1 MPTPIEKKL
10 GRQMTFDC
18 KDVRDNG
25 TTRKKLPST
34 PKAFGLP
41 PRFNDSVTIGT
52 VDGHKLLVAAKV
64 PNSVILHKP
73 ASTADSS
80 EDQKK
85 SYNKL
90 NCQKDDELSHSKHLI
105 KLNKTPKSVKF
116 GEESDS
122 LVTNTKVEEIN
133 SIFHSVNKDLEEL
146 SRQMSIHIPLDTTNH
161 ANEGKNI
168 NLTSL
173 NFQQSSNSN
182 NIYSGNKS
190 KASTNFNSL
199 EVSSIYS
206 PGTSSEKFLNSEME
220 NLSSDSNVSSLT
232 HDNSATLQSTS
243 KYDKKFPQ
251 LIKSQTNIMGKLI
264 HKLSS
269 SISILKDMILGRDD
283 FVHIIRNQIS
293 QSDSEVLVLSK
304 QIEKMQKD
312 LELEIFEK
320 NKYKNSMKKLLV
332 GMQEGSVHGSLRNYV
347 VEIQSMKIQE
357 ERLRSNLSELE
368 LTIIKLQQENK
379 NLNDEKF
386 KNKETIE
393 KQVDKIHRLNLVV
406 NQITQEKLELI
417 ESKECLNEKINELH
431 EIIKCRDDE
440 NMMAFEEV
448 KRSSELNGVL
458 QDHVM
463 LLKAQLEIEAE
474 DRLTI
479 EKRAKESLNEV
490 DSLKEKV
497 KSLEHRENILMGALE
512 DSSCRMTDIDKALE
526 AQKREYEAII
536 SKEDEKYNK
545 LLHTYKLQ
553 TEKLTE
559 IEEKLNQK
567 IKSEEELIKWNNELH
582 ERFGSFENH
591 IKRLLDARDNE
602 IIQLNDY
609 MDKQLK
615 KKDEEVNIKI
625 QELCRVQQSREKKL
639 INQML
644 DQHDGFEK
652 QRIQFEHEIHEIK
665 DKYIRKL
672 DDAKKLEN
680 EKQTRLAESLA
691 NKEHEILVKE
701 HLIHEID
708 SKKSEIEKELCNVK
722 QRLQELQDEK
732 NATVEKLLALQ
743 EWGIIIEST
752 HEMDPQLQLS
762 LNTRLEE
769 LRQKVNH
776 LEQQEVY
783 LANRI
788 EHHNLVNQANNMQ
801 WRESHS

>member
-10 GRQMTFDC
+10 GGQITFDC
-18 KDVRDNG
+18 NNVRDNG
-25 TTRKKLPST
+25 TSKKLSST

-41 PRFNDSVTIGT
+41 PRFSDSVTIGT

-64 PNSVILHKP
+64 PNNVILHKT
-73 ASTADSS
+73 ASIANSS
-80 EDQKK
+80 ENKKK

-90 NCQKDDELSHSKHLI
+90 NYPKNNELSHNRHLI

-116 GEESDS
+116 GKESDS

-133 SIFHSVNKDLEEL
+133 SIFCSVNKDLEEL
-146 SRQMSIHIPLDTTNH
+146 SRQMSIHIPLDTTNR
-161 ANEGKNI
+161 ASEDKDI

-173 NFQQSSNSN
+173 DFQQSSNSDN
-182 NIYSGNKS
+182 VYSKNKS
-190 KASTNFNSL
+190 KGSANLNLL
-199 EVSSIYS
+199 EVSSISS
-206 PGTSSEKFLNSEME
+206 PGTSSEISLNSEME
-220 NLSSDSNVSSLT
+220 NFSSDSNVSSST
-232 HDNSATLQSTS
+232 HDRSVTSQSTS
-243 KYDKKFPQ
+243 KYNKKFPQ
-251 LIKSQTNIMGKLI
+251 LIKSQTNIMGELI
-264 HKLSS
+264 HKLSN
-269 SISILKDMILGRDD
+269 SISVLKDMILGRDD
-283 FVHIIRNQIS
+283 FVHIIRDQIS
-293 QSDSEVLVLSK
+293 QSDSEVLTLSK
-304 QIEKMQKD
+304 QIEKMQRD
-312 LELEIFEK
+312 LELEICEK
-320 NKYKNSMKKLLV
+320 NKYKSSMKKLLV
-332 GMQEGSVHGSLRNYV
+332 GIQEGNVHGSLRNYL

-357 ERLRSNLSELE
+357 ERLRSNLSESE

-379 NLNDEKF
+379 NLNDEKL
-386 KNKETIE
+386 KDKETIE

-417 ESKECLNEKINELH
+417 ESKEYLNGKIDELY
-431 EIIKCRDDE
+431 ETIKCRDDE
-440 NMMAFEEV
+440 NMIAFEEV

-474 DRLTI
+474 DRLTT
-479 EKRAKESLNEV
+479 EKKAKESLNEV
-490 DSLKEKV
+490 DTLKEKI
-497 KSLEHRENILMGALE
+497 KSLEHRESILMSALE
-512 DSSCRMTDIDKALE
+512 DSSYRMTDIDKALE
-526 AQKREYEAII
+526 TQKREYEAII
-536 SKEDEKYNK
+536 SKENKKYNK
-545 LLHTYKLQ
+545 LLHAYKLQ

-559 IEEKLNQK
+559 IEEKLSQK
-567 IKSEEELIKWNNELH
+567 IKSEEELIKWNNELQ

-591 IKRLLDARDNE
+591 IRRLLDARDNE

-625 QELCRVQQSREKKL
+625 QELCRVQQNREKKL
-639 INQML
+639 INQIL

-652 QRIQFEHEIHEIK
+652 QRIQLEYEIHEIK
-665 DKYIRKL
+665 DIYTKKL
-672 DDAKKLEN
+672 DDARKLES
-680 EKQTRLAESLA
+680 EKQTRLVESLA

-788 EHHNLVNQANNMQ
+788 EHQNLVNQEDNMQ
-801 WRESHS
+801 